1 LDTDETETVV
11 ASVRSDERIELPETE
26 VTFEGD
32 SVVLPISDMVVSST
46 LGSGVLFESTSDDAD
61 SLLSSGL
68 LVVWMKDEEV
78 S

>member
-1 LDTDETETVV
+1 MDTDETETVV